1 MTYGFKDSGE
11 RQSFQTGAVRDQPAG
26 KGRYDLLQVLA
37 LRRVAVV
44 LEKGAQKYD
53 ARNWEKGI
61 PLSRYVDS
69 ALRHLMQYV
78 EGRRDEDHAGHA
90 AWNLLSMIQTEE
102 MIERGLLPAE
112 LNDLPNYVPQEPQ
125 CPESSLSTPTSS
137 TDSLTK
143 ELEAAFAAR
152 WSSSP
157 LKPSPKTSES
167 SSTPC
172 SGSPAPPPPAGSASE
187 PSPSASASPAPKS
200 TSGSGSP
207 SKLSETSSPPEWRP
221 EFRVDL

>member
-1 MTYGFKDSGE
+1 MTAEVRVTDPT
-11 RQSFQTGAVRDQPAG
+11 TGGQ
-26 KGRYDLLQVLA
+26 KGRKDVELMSLLRMAPLEFLTDLG
-37 LRRVAVV
+37 RVY
-44 LEKGAQKYD
+44 EMGARKYD
-53 ARNWEKGI
+53 EDNWRRGYAWS
-61 PLSRYVDS
+61 LTLNA
-69 ALRHLMQYV
+69 ALRHLAAAIKGEWRDPESGLPHVVHVAWHMATLHTFER
-78 EGRRDEDHAGHA
+78 EGLGTDDRTPRKD
-90 AWNLLSMIQTEE
+90 
-102 MIERGLLPAE
+102 
-112 LNDLPNYVPQEPQ
+112 PQK